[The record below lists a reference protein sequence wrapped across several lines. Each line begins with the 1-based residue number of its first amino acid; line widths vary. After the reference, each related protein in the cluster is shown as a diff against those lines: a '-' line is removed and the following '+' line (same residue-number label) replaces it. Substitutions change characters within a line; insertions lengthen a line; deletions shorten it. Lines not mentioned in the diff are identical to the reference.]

1 MQESRQEEN
10 PRVSFSWVLVLDSWF
25 SSQTTKFMTITQLE
39 YIVAVDTYRSFVAA
53 ADKCFVTQPTLSMQ
67 VQKLEDTLGVKI
79 FDRSKQPVTPTEI
92 GIEIISQARI
102 MLSES
107 EKIKEIIT
115 DRQKELSGELKVGII
130 PTIAPYILPK
140 ILHGF
145 IEKYPQVKLI
155 VWEQTTEQII
165 AQLKLGVIDCGI
177 LSTPLHEST
186 LTEVPVFYENFVAY
200 VSKNSKL
207 SKKKNIVPDD
217 IDMEEIWILN
227 EGHCMRE
234 QVLNICQRR
243 KATQGFKHFE
253 YNTGSVETLKR
264 MVDQNNGATILP
276 ELALADL
283 TDKQLDKVRYFKA
296 PEPAREVSI
305 VIQRNF
311 LKRRMI
317 EALKNEILEF
327 LPKRMKSKKKKEVME
342 I

>member
-1 MQESRQEEN
+1 
-10 PRVSFSWVLVLDSWF
+10 
-25 SSQTTKFMTITQLE
+25 
-39 YIVAVDTYRSFVAA
+39 
-53 ADKCFVTQPTLSMQ
+53 
-67 VQKLEDTLGVKI
+67 
-79 FDRSKQPVTPTEI
+79 
-92 GIEIISQARI
+92 
-102 MLSES
+102 
-107 EKIKEIIT
+107 
-115 DRQKELSGELKVGII
+115 LKVGII

-145 IEKYPQVKLI
+145 IEKYPLVKLI
-155 VWEQTTEQII
+155 VWEQTTEQIV

-186 LTEVPVFYENFVAY
+186 LTELPVFYENFVAY

-207 SKKKNIVPDD
+207 SKKKSIVPDD

-243 KATQGFKHFE
+243 KTTQGFKHFE

-283 TDKQLDKVRYFKA
+283 SEKQLDRVRHFKS

-317 EALKNEILEF
+317 EALKNSILEF
-327 LPKRMKSKKKKEVME
+327 LPKRMKSKKKKEVIE

>member
-1 MQESRQEEN
+1 
-10 PRVSFSWVLVLDSWF
+10 
-25 SSQTTKFMTITQLE
+25 MTIVQLE

-53 ADKCFVTQPTLSMQ
+53 AEKCFVTQPTLSMQ
-67 VQKLEDTLGVKI
+67 IQKLEDTLGVKL

-92 GIEIISQARI
+92 GIDIIAQARI
-102 MLSES
+102 LLSES

-130 PTIAPYILPK
+130 PTISPYILPK
-140 ILHGF
+140 IINGF
-145 IEKYPQVKLI
+145 VAKYPQVKLI
-155 VWEQTTEQII
+155 VWEQTTENII
-165 AQLKLGVIDCGI
+165 QQLKLGTIDCGI
-177 LSTPLHEST
+177 LSTPLHESA
-186 LTEVPVFYENFVAY
+186 LLEIPVFYENFVAY
-200 VSKNSKL
+200 TSKSSKL
-207 SKKKNIVPDD
+207 YKKKSINPDD
-217 IDMEEIWILN
+217 IDMEEIWVLN

-276 ELALADL
+276 ELALSDL
-283 TDKQLDKVRYFKA
+283 SDKQMDRVRYFKT

-305 VIQRNF
+305 VIQKNY

-317 EALKNEILEF
+317 DALKTEILDF
-327 LPKRMKSKKKKEVME
+327 VPKRMRSKKKKEVME

>member
-1 MQESRQEEN
+1 
-10 PRVSFSWVLVLDSWF
+10 
-25 SSQTTKFMTITQLE
+25 MTITQLE
-39 YIVAVDTYRSFVAA
+39 YIVAVDTYRSFVLAA
-53 ADKCFVTQPTLSMQ
+53 EKCFVTQPTLSMQ
-67 VQKLEDTLGVKI
+67 VQKLEDTLGVKL

-92 GIEIISQARI
+92 GIEIITQARI

-115 DRQKELSGELKVGII
+115 DRQKELSGELRVGII
-130 PTIAPYILPK
+130 PTVSPYILPK
-140 ILHGF
+140 IIHGF

-155 VWEQTTEQII
+155 VWEQTTEEIVQ
-165 AQLKLGVIDCGI
+165 QLKLGMIDCGI
-177 LSTPLHEST
+177 LSTPLHENN
-186 LTEVPVFYENFVAY
+186 LTEIPVFYENFVAY
-200 VSKNSKL
+200 VSKHSKL
-207 SKKKNIVPDD
+207 SKKKSITPDD

-243 KATQGFKHFE
+243 KATKGFQHFE

-276 ELALADL
+276 ELALAEL
-283 TDKQLDKVRYFKA
+283 TDKQLDKVRYFKS

-327 LPKRMKSKKKKEVME
+327 VPKRMKSKKKKELMD

>member
-1 MQESRQEEN
+1 
-10 PRVSFSWVLVLDSWF
+10 
-25 SSQTTKFMTITQLE
+25 MTITQLE
-39 YIVAVDTYRSFVAA
+39 YIVAVDTYRSFVLAA
-53 ADKCFVTQPTLSMQ
+53 EKCFVTQPTLSMQ
-67 VQKLEDTLGVKI
+67 VQKLEDTLGIKI

-92 GIEIISQARI
+92 GIEIIEQARI
-102 MLSES
+102 MLAES

-130 PTIAPYILPK
+130 PTVSPYILPK
-140 ILHGF
+140 IISGF
-145 IEKYPQVKLI
+145 IQKYPQVKLI
-155 VWEQTTEQII
+155 VWEQTTEEII
-165 AQLKLGVIDCGI
+165 QQLKLGTLDCGI
-177 LSTPLHEST
+177 MSTPLRESS
-186 LTEVPVFYENFVAY
+186 LTEIPVFYENFVAY
-200 VSKNSKL
+200 VSKHSKL
-207 SKKKNIVPDD
+207 SKKKSISPED
-217 IDMEEIWILN
+217 IDMEEIWVLN

-243 KATQGFKHFE
+243 KATKGFLHFE

-276 ELALADL
+276 ELALAEL
-283 TDKQLDKVRYFKA
+283 NDKQLDRVRYFKS

-305 VIQRNF
+305 VIQKNF

-327 LPKRMKSKKKKEVME
+327 VPKRMKSRKKKEVME

>member
-1 MQESRQEEN
+1 
-10 PRVSFSWVLVLDSWF
+10 
-25 SSQTTKFMTITQLE
+25 MTITQLE

-92 GIEIISQARI
+92 GIEIIAQARV

-145 IEKYPQVKLI
+145 IEKYPQVKLV
-155 VWEQTTEQII
+155 VWELTTEQIVS
-165 AQLKLGVIDCGI
+165 QLKLGVIDCGI
-177 LSTPLHEST
+177 LSTPLRENT
-186 LTEVPVFYENFVAY
+186 LTELPVFYENFVAY

-243 KATQGFKHFE
+243 KSTQGFKHFE

-264 MVDQNNGATILP
+264 MVDQNDGATILP
-276 ELALADL
+276 ELALSDL
-283 TDKQLDKVRYFKA
+283 TDKQLDKVRYFKS

-327 LPKRMKSKKKKEVME
+327 LPKRMKSKKKKEVMD

>member
-1 MQESRQEEN
+1 
-10 PRVSFSWVLVLDSWF
+10 
-25 SSQTTKFMTITQLE
+25 MTIVQLE

-53 ADKCFVTQPTLSMQ
+53 AEKCFVTQPTLSMQ
-67 VQKLEDTLGVKI
+67 IQKLEDTLGVKL

-92 GIEIISQARI
+92 GIDIIAQARI
-102 MLSES
+102 LLSES

-130 PTIAPYILPK
+130 PTISPYILPK
-140 ILHGF
+140 ILGGF
-145 IEKYPQVKLI
+145 VAKYPQVKLI
-155 VWEQTTEQII
+155 VWEQTTENII
-165 AQLKLGVIDCGI
+165 QQLKLGTIDCGI
-177 LSTPLHEST
+177 LSTPLHESA
-186 LTEVPVFYENFVAY
+186 LLEIPVFYENFVAY
-200 VSKNSKL
+200 TSKSSKL
-207 SKKKNIVPDD
+207 YKKKSINPDD
-217 IDMEEIWILN
+217 IDMEEIWVLN

-276 ELALADL
+276 ELALSDL
-283 TDKQLDKVRYFKA
+283 SDKQMDRVRYFKT

-305 VIQRNF
+305 VIQKNY

-317 EALKNEILEF
+317 DALKTEILEF
-327 LPKRMKSKKKKEVME
+327 VPKRMRSKKKKDIME

>member
-1 MQESRQEEN
+1 LIDEPITIIHE
-10 PRVSFSWVLVLDSWF
+10 PP
-25 SSQTTKFMTITQLE
+25 MTITQLE

-67 VQKLEDTLGVKI
+67 IQKLEDTLGVKL

-92 GIEIISQARI
+92 GIDIINQARV
-102 MLSES
+102 LLAES
-107 EKIKEIIT
+107 EKIKEIIS

-130 PTIAPYILPK
+130 PTVSPYILPK

-145 IEKYPQVKLI
+145 IQKYPQVKLI

-165 AQLKLGVIDCGI
+165 QQLKLGTLDCGI
-177 LSTPLHEST
+177 LSTPLHETS
-186 LTEVPVFYENFVAY
+186 LIEIPVFYENFVAY
-200 VSKNSKL
+200 ASKHSKL
-207 SKKKNIVPDD
+207 YKKKTINPDD
-217 IDMEEIWILN
+217 IDMEEIWVLN

-243 KATQGFKHFE
+243 KHTQGFQHFE

-283 TDKQLDKVRYFKA
+283 TEKQLDRVRYFKS
-296 PEPAREVSI
+296 PEPVREVSI
-305 VIQRNF
+305 VIQRNY

-327 LPKRMKSKKKKEVME
+327 VPKRMKNRKKKEVME
-342 I
+342 F

>member
-1 MQESRQEEN
+1 
-10 PRVSFSWVLVLDSWF
+10 
-25 SSQTTKFMTITQLE
+25 
-39 YIVAVDTYRSFVAA
+39 
-53 ADKCFVTQPTLSMQ
+53 MQ
-67 VQKLEDTLGVKI
+67 VQKLEDTLGVKL

-92 GIEIISQARI
+92 GIEIIEQARI
-102 MLSES
+102 MLAES

-130 PTIAPYILPK
+130 PTVSPYILPK
-140 ILHGF
+140 IITSF
-145 IEKYPQVKLI
+145 IQKYPQVKLI
-155 VWEQTTEQII
+155 VWEQTTELIVQ
-165 AQLKLGVIDCGI
+165 QLKLGTLDCGI
-177 LSTPLHEST
+177 LSTPLRESS
-186 LTEVPVFYENFVAY
+186 LTEIPVFYENFVAY
-200 VSKNSKL
+200 VSKHSKL
-207 SKKKNIVPDD
+207 SKKKSISPDD
-217 IDMEEIWILN
+217 IDMEEIWVLN

-243 KATQGFKHFE
+243 RATKGFLHFE

-276 ELALADL
+276 ELALAEL
-283 TDKQLDKVRYFKA
+283 TDKQLDRVRYFKS

-305 VIQRNF
+305 VIQKNF

-327 LPKRMKSKKKKEVME
+327 VPKRMKTKKKKEVME

>member
-1 MQESRQEEN
+1 
-10 PRVSFSWVLVLDSWF
+10 
-25 SSQTTKFMTITQLE
+25 MTITQLE

-53 ADKCFVTQPTLSMQ
+53 AEKCFVTQPTLSMQ
-67 VQKLEDTLGVKI
+67 VQKLEDTLGVKL
-79 FDRSKQPVTPTEI
+79 FDRSKQPVVPTEI
-92 GIEIISQARI
+92 GNEVVAQARV
-102 MLSES
+102 MLSEA

-115 DRQKELSGELKVGII
+115 DRQRELSGELRVGII
-130 PTIAPYILPK
+130 PTVAPYILPK

-155 VWEQTTEQII
+155 VSEQTTELII
-165 AQLKLGVIDCGI
+165 QQLKLGLIDCGI
-177 LSTPLHEST
+177 LSTPLHESS
-186 LTEVPVFYENFVAY
+186 LTELPVFYENFVAY

-207 SKKKNIVPDD
+207 SKKKSISSDD

-243 KATQGFKHFE
+243 KSTRGFKHFE

-276 ELALADL
+276 ELALADWS
-283 TDKQLDKVRYFKA
+283 DKQLDRVRYFKS

-317 EALKNEILEF
+317 DALKAEILEF
-327 LPKRMKSKKKKEVME
+327 VPKRMRSKKKREVLE
-342 I
+342 ISRSEERR

>member
-1 MQESRQEEN
+1 
-10 PRVSFSWVLVLDSWF
+10 
-25 SSQTTKFMTITQLE
+25 MTITQLE
-39 YIVAVDTYRSFVAA
+39 YIVAVDTYRSFVSAA
-53 ADKCFVTQPTLSMQ
+53 EKCFVTQPTLSMQ
-67 VQKLEDTLGVKI
+67 VQKLEDTLGVKL

-102 MLSES
+102 LLSES

-115 DRQKELSGELKVGII
+115 DRQRELSGELKIGII

-165 AQLKLGVIDCGI
+165 QQLKMGMIDCGI
-177 LSTPLHEST
+177 LSTPLHESN
-186 LTEVPVFYENFVAY
+186 LTEIPVFYENFVAY

-217 IDMEEIWILN
+217 IDMEEIWVLN

-243 KATQGFKHFE
+243 KSTQGFKHFE

-276 ELALADL
+276 ELALSDL
-283 TDKQLDKVRYFKA
+283 NDKQLDKVRYFKS

-317 EALKNEILEF
+317 EALKNEILDF

>member
-1 MQESRQEEN
+1 
-10 PRVSFSWVLVLDSWF
+10 
-25 SSQTTKFMTITQLE
+25 MTIVQLE

-53 ADKCFVTQPTLSMQ
+53 AEKCFVTQPTLSMQ
-67 VQKLEDTLGVKI
+67 VQKLEDTLGVKL

-92 GIEIISQARI
+92 GIDIITQARI
-102 MLSES
+102 LLAES

-115 DRQKELSGELKVGII
+115 DRKKELSGELRVGII
-130 PTIAPYILPK
+130 PTVSPYILPK

-145 IEKYPQVKLI
+145 VEKYPQVKLI
-155 VWEQTTEQII
+155 VWEQTTENII
-165 AQLKLGVIDCGI
+165 QQLKLGTLDCGI

-186 LTEVPVFYENFVAY
+186 LTEIPVFYENFVAY
-200 VSKNSKL
+200 TSKNSKL
-207 SKKKNIVPDD
+207 SKKKSINPED
-217 IDMEEIWILN
+217 IDIEEIWVLN

-243 KATQGFKHFE
+243 RATQGFKHFE

-283 TDKQLDKVRYFKA
+283 TDKQLERVRYFKS

-317 EALKNEILEF
+317 DALKAEILEF
-327 LPKRMKSKKKKEVME
+327 VPKRMKSKKKKEVME

>member
-1 MQESRQEEN
+1 
-10 PRVSFSWVLVLDSWF
+10 
-25 SSQTTKFMTITQLE
+25 MTITQLE
-39 YIVAVDTYRSFVAA
+39 YIVAVDTYRSFVLAA
-53 ADKCFVTQPTLSMQ
+53 EKCFVTQPTLSMQ

-92 GIEIISQARI
+92 GIEIITQARI

-115 DRQKELSGELKVGII
+115 DRQKELSGELRVGII
-130 PTIAPYILPK
+130 PTVAPYILPK
-140 ILHGF
+140 IIRGF
-145 IEKYPQVKLI
+145 IERYPQVKLI
-155 VWEQTTEQII
+155 VWEQTTEEIVQ
-165 AQLKLGVIDCGI
+165 QLKLGMIDCGI
-177 LSTPLHEST
+177 LSTPLHESS
-186 LTEVPVFYENFVAY
+186 LTEIPVFYENFVAY

-243 KATQGFKHFE
+243 KSTKGFQHFE

-264 MVDQNNGATILP
+264 MVDQNSGATVLP

-283 TDKQLDKVRYFKA
+283 SDKQLDKVRYFKS

-311 LKRRMI
+311 LKRRLI

-327 LPKRMKSKKKKEVME
+327 VPKRMKSKKKKEV
-342 I
+342 IDI

>member
-1 MQESRQEEN
+1 
-10 PRVSFSWVLVLDSWF
+10 
-25 SSQTTKFMTITQLE
+25 MTITQLE
-39 YIVAVDTYRSFVAA
+39 YIVAVDTYRSFVSAA
-53 ADKCFVTQPTLSMQ
+53 EKCFVTQPTLSMQ
-67 VQKLEDTLGVKI
+67 VQKLEDTLGVKL

-92 GIEIISQARI
+92 GTEIISQARI
-102 MLSES
+102 LLGES

-115 DRQKELSGELKVGII
+115 DRKKELSGELKVGII
-130 PTIAPYILPK
+130 PTVAPYILPK
-140 ILHGF
+140 ILQGF

-165 AQLKLGVIDCGI
+165 QQLKLGIIDCGI
-177 LSTPLHEST
+177 LSTPLNESN
-186 LTEVPVFYENFVAY
+186 LIEIPVFYENFVAY
-200 VSKNSKL
+200 VSKNSNL
-207 SKKKNIVPDD
+207 SKKRNISPED
-217 IDMEEIWILN
+217 IDIEEIWVLN

-243 KATQGFKHFE
+243 KSTQGFKHFE

-283 TDKQLDKVRYFKA
+283 SDKNLDKVRYFKS

-327 LPKRMKSKKKKEVME
+327 LPKRMKSKRKKDIMD